1 MHDSIADLLPDLD
14 QALADCAG
22 VVDLGDLEPIAGIR
36 DRIEARLR
44 RPEDVLIAGLA
55 GGTGSGKSSL
65 FNAIAGDELA
75 AAGGTRPTTSKPL
88 ALIPMRWNQALAGYL
103 ADAGIE
109 DRIVGPGPEWL
120 CLIDLPDTDSIE
132 VEHRL
137 TVDGLL
143 PRIDVVVWVV
153 DPEKYRDASLHR
165 GLVAP
170 LASYQSQFVFVLN
183 QADRLSPDDA
193 EAVSKDLG
201 FALDED
207 GLDQWTIIPVAARPA
222 AGPPWNI
229 EALVAHLRAM
239 LDSGAAHT
247 KLVSDLEDAVS
258 LLSSATGPGGGV
270 DFEARWSRLMED
282 LEREPEGRGLAVA
295 AFLDDLADEVTGPAS
310 ARLRELADMAPS
322 KVLDDPPPE
331 PGKHRRRRWLRAVPD
346 STTEPKRSSLAASL
360 EVEVGS
366 PVRVILGD
374 RARAQAT
381 IAKLALEVQS
391 LAHRSA

>member
-22 VVDLGDLEPIAGIR
+22 VVDVGDLEPIAGIR
-36 DRIEARLR
+36 GRLEARLR

-75 AAGGTRPTTSKPL
+75 AAGGIRPTTSKPL
-88 ALIPMRWNQALAGYL
+88 ALIPMSRDQALAGYL

-165 GLVAP
+165 GLVGL
-170 LASYQSQFVFVLN
+170 LANYQSQFVFALN
-183 QADRLSPDDA
+183 QVDRLSPDDA
-193 EAVSKDLG
+193 EAVSADLG
-201 FALDED
+201 LALDED
-207 GLDQWTIIPVAARPA
+207 GLDEWTIIPVAARPA
-222 AGPPWNI
+222 AGPPWNV

-247 KLVSDLEDAVS
+247 KLISDLENAVS
-258 LLSSATGPGGGV
+258 LLSTAIGPGGGV
-270 DFEARWSRLMED
+270 DFEARWARLIEGLD
-282 LEREPEGRGLAVA
+282 RVPEGRGPAVA
-295 AFLDDLADEVTGPAS
+295 AFLDDLADEVTGPTS
-310 ARLRELADMAPS
+310 ARLRELANIASS

-331 PGKHRRRRWLRAVPD
+331 PGKRRRRLWLRATPEP
-346 STTEPKRSSLAASL
+346 TTEPKGSSVADSL
-360 EVEVGS
+360 ESEFGS
-366 PVRVILGD
+366 PVREVLAR

-381 IAKLALEVQS
+381 ITKLALEVQS
-391 LAHRSA
+391 LAQRGA

>member
-22 VVDLGDLEPIAGIR
+22 VVDVGDLAPITDIR

-44 RPEDVLIAGLA
+44 RPEDILIAGLA

-75 AAGGTRPTTSKPL
+75 AAGGARPTTSKPL
-88 ALIPMRWNQALAGYL
+88 ALIPMSRDQALAGYL

-109 DRIVGPGPEWL
+109 DRMVGPGPEWL

-165 GLVAP
+165 GLVGP
-170 LASYQSQFVFVLN
+170 LANYQSQFVFALN
-183 QADRLSPDDA
+183 QVDRLSPDDA
-193 EAVSKDLG
+193 EQYRRISG
-201 FALDED
+201 SHWMRT

-258 LLSSATGPGGGV
+258 LLSSPPGLVAVSISRRGGP
-270 DFEARWSRLMED
+270 D
-282 LEREPEGRGLAVA
+282 
-295 AFLDDLADEVTGPAS
+295 
-310 ARLRELADMAPS
+310 
-322 KVLDDPPPE
+322 
-331 PGKHRRRRWLRAVPD
+331 
-346 STTEPKRSSLAASL
+346 
-360 EVEVGS
+360 
-366 PVRVILGD
+366 
-374 RARAQAT
+374 
-381 IAKLALEVQS
+381 
-391 LAHRSA
+391 